1 MYLNFGLLFY
11 FGWGG
16 EWLWGEMVMG
26 GGGGEMTKGK
36 NFMGGNGKNG
46 MGGEM
51 VMGGEMTRHL
61 YFMLPAHFGDVDDNL
76 SDHNVVK
83 IFGFQFS
90 DRDLVKSC
98 FVRILIGFTRS
109 LLLNFLVDS

>member
-1 MYLNFGLLFY
+1 
-11 FGWGG
+11 
-16 EWLWGEMVMG
+16 
-26 GGGGEMTKGK
+26 
-36 NFMGGNGKNG
+36 
-46 MGGEM
+46 
-51 VMGGEMTRHL
+51 
-61 YFMLPAHFGDVDDNL
+61 MLPAHFGDVDDNL

-83 IFGFQFS
+83 IFGFQIS